1 MSKLKIFS
9 GTTAADPTDISVRQS
24 GAWQPVQRVWYRNSG
39 TFTEVWP
46 LSTSSGSGFDNTN
59 NFNVQFIIARFSGLS
74 NWTAMVADPYD
85 YEEWGDEWP
94 MASPIVAATTE
105 RYPPLGYDGPSRVG
119 TNDSDSN
126 EYGGNPGGSVIFPG
140 LPFGLYTQTYDSLQ
154 YSPVLV
160 ILPGEVK
167 AAVDYTQTYYSS
179 GNTSRLNYDSAG
191 NMRFVLF
198 DRSGSAVSSAEL
210 TLEFY
215 EYNTHNAIGYPL
227 GYAGGETVSVYRTG
241 VSPLAPIAATRTN
254 TFTITSSAGATSF
267 SAFDDALLN
276 IYFNPSSLAIAVNQ
290 TFQGPR
296 RVTVTQTG

>member
-9 GTTAADPTDISVRQS
+9 GTTAADPTNISVRQS
-24 GAWQPVQRVWYRNSG
+24 GAWQPVQRVWYRDSG

-46 LSTSSGSGFDNTN
+46 LSTSSGSGSDNTN

-74 NWTAMVADPYD
+74 NWTAMVANPYD
-85 YEEWGDEWP
+85 YDEWGSEYP
-94 MASPIVAATTE
+94 EASPIVAATTE
-105 RYPPLGYDGPSRVG
+105 RYPPLGYYDQSRVG
-119 TNDSDSN
+119 TNGFASN
-126 EYGGNPGGSVIFPG
+126 EYGGNPGGSVIFPSM
-140 LPFGLYTQTYDSLQ
+140 PFGLNTQTYDSSQ

-160 ILPGEVK
+160 IRPGDVK
-167 AAVDYTQTYYSS
+167 AAVDYTQTYWSS
-179 GNTSRLNYDSAG
+179 DNTSRLNYDSAG

-215 EYNTHNAIGYPL
+215 EYNTHNVIGYPNTT
-227 GYAGGETVSVYRTG
+227 TVSVYRTD
-241 VSPLAPIAATRTN
+241 VSPQAPLAATRTN